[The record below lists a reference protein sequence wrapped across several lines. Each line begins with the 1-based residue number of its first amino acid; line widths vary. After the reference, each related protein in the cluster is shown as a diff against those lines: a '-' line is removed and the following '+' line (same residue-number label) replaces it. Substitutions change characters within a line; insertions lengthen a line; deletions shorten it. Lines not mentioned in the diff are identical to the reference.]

1 MTANSRRYERTR
13 AIPSI
18 FGKRDVACAG
28 ILHLILLQKT
38 ACSESCHF
46 ELQHLSPAQK
56 GDATDLDDEQKAEI
70 RLHDRRIFKGLPDSL
85 IAYVERVCYTLK
97 Q

>member
-1 MTANSRRYERTR
+1 M
-13 AIPSI
+13 
-18 FGKRDVACAG
+18 
-28 ILHLILLQKT
+28 
-38 ACSESCHF
+38 
-46 ELQHLSPAQK
+46 
-56 GDATDLDDEQKAEI
+56 DLDDEQKAEI